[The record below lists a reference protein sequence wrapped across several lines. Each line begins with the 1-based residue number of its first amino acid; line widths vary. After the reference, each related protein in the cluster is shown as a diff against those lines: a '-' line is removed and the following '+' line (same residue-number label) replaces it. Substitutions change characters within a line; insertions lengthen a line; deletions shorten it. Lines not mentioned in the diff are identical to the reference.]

1 MTYTKQEWIDQETV
15 VSAARMD
22 HIESG
27 VEDAH
32 NLADGLDTRLTAS
45 EGLVDGLD
53 TRLTAAEGAIDALEP
68 GEWADLALISPW
80 VPYDSAGTSYYPGM
94 RARRVPAGVQFQ
106 GMVRGGTE
114 NSEICSLPSGLA
126 PQYGGHFAAISNG
139 QPATVFVSKSGQVRY
154 ISGGSSAA
162 YVSINLVVPVPVS

>member
-27 VEDAH
+27 VEAAH
-32 NLADGLDTRLTAS
+32 DLAESLT
-45 EGLVDGLD
+45 GDLD

-68 GEWADLALISPW
+68 GEWVDLPLADPW
-80 VPYDSAGTSYYPGM
+80 RAYDSAGTSYYPGM

-114 NSEICSLPSGLA
+114 NSMICTLPSGLA
-126 PQYGGHFAAISNG
+126 PEYGGHFAAISNAAA
-139 QPATVFVSKSGQVRY
+139 ATVFVSNSGQVRY
-154 ISGGSSAA
+154 ISGGSSTA
-162 YVSINLVVPVPVS
+162 YVSINLVVPVPVP

>member
-27 VEDAH
+27 VEAAH
-32 NLADGLDTRLTAS
+32 GLADDLDTRLTAT
-45 EGLVDGLD
+45 EGDLD

-68 GEWADLALISPW
+68 GEWADLPLTDPW
-80 VPYDSAGTSYYPGM
+80 RPYDPEGNSYYPGM

-106 GMVRGGTE
+106 GMVRGGDT
-114 NSEICSLPSGLA
+114 NSVICNLPSGLA
-126 PQYGGHFAAISNG
+126 PEYGGHFAAISNA
-139 QPATVFVSKSGQVRY
+139 QPATVFVSNSGQVRY
-154 ISGGSSAA
+154 ISGGSSTA

>member
-27 VEDAH
+27 VEAAH
-32 NLADGLDTRLTAS
+32 GLADDLDTRLTAT
-45 EGLVDGLD
+45 EDTLD

-68 GEWADLALISPW
+68 GDWVDLPLTSPW
-80 VPYDSAGTSYYPGM
+80 YPYDSDGTSYYPGM

-126 PQYGGHFAAISNG
+126 PKYGGHFAAISNG
-139 QPATVFVSKSGQVRY
+139 QPATVFVSKSGQIRY
-154 ISGGSSAA
+154 LSGGSSTA

>member
-1 MTYTKQEWIDQETV
+1 MTYTKQEWIDQQTV

-32 NLADGLDTRLTAS
+32 
-45 EGLVDGLD
+45 GLVDGLD
-53 TRLTAAEGAIDALEP
+53 TRLTAAEGAIDAAEGAIDALEP
-68 GEWADLALISPW
+68 GDWVDLPLTDPW
-80 VPYDSAGTSYYPGM
+80 RPYDPDGTSYYPGM

-106 GMVRGGTE
+106 GMVRGGSE
-114 NSEICSLPSGLA
+114 NTEICSLPSGLA

-154 ISGGSSAA
+154 ISGGSSTA

>member
-32 NLADGLDTRLTAS
+32 NLADDLDTRLTAT
-45 EGLVDGLD
+45 EDTLD

-68 GEWADLALISPW
+68 GEWADLALASPW

-106 GMVRGGTE
+106 GMVRGGSENTE
-114 NSEICSLPSGLA
+114 VCNLPSELA
-126 PQYGGHFAAISNG
+126 PMYGGHFAAISNG
-139 QPATVFVSKSGQVRY
+139 QPATVFVSKSGQIRY
-154 ISGGSSAA
+154 LSGGSSTA
-162 YVSINLVVPVPVS
+162 YVSINLVVPVPAPIS

>member
-1 MTYTKQEWIDQETV
+1 MTYQKQVWVDQETV
-15 VSAARMD
+15 ISAARMD

-27 VEDAH
+27 VEAAH
-32 NLADGLDTRLTAS
+32 GLADGLD
-45 EGLVDGLD
+45 G
-53 TRLTAAEGAIDALEP
+53 RLTAAEGALDAAEGAIDELTP
-68 GEWADLALISPW
+68 GAWVDLSLTSPW
-80 VPYDSAGTSYYPGM
+80 VPYDPAGNSYYPGM

-114 NSEICSLPSGLA
+114 NSAICNLPSGLV

-154 ISGGSSAA
+154 ISGGSSTA

>member
-27 VEDAH
+27 VEAAH
-32 NLADGLDTRLTAS
+32 GLADDLDTRLTAT
-45 EGLVDGLD
+45 EGDLD

-68 GEWADLALISPW
+68 GEWADLPLTDPW
-80 VPYDSAGTSYYPGM
+80 RPYDPEGNSYYPGM

-106 GMVRGGTE
+106 GMVRGGDT
-114 NSEICSLPSGLA
+114 NSVICNLPSGLA
-126 PQYGGHFAAISNG
+126 PEYGGHFAAISNA
-139 QPATVFVSKSGQVRY
+139 QPATVFVSNTGQVRY
-154 ISGGSSAA
+154 ISGGSSTA
-162 YVSINLVVPVPVS
+162 YVSINLVVPVPVP

>member
-1 MTYTKQEWIDQETV
+1 MAYEKQTWVDQETV
-15 VSAARMD
+15 VTAARMD

-32 NLADGLDTRLTAS
+32 S
-45 EGLVDGLD
+45 ELESVGSAVGALD
-53 TRLTAAEGAIDALEP
+53 TRLTAAEGAIDVLEP
-68 GEWADLALISPW
+68 GEWVDLPLTDPW
-80 VPYDSAGTSYYPGM
+80 RPYDPDGNSYYPGM

-154 ISGGSSAA
+154 ISGGSSTA

>member
-1 MTYTKQEWIDQETV
+1 MAYEKQTWVDQETV

-27 VEDAH
+27 VEAAH
-32 NLADGLDTRLTAS
+32 GLADDLDTRLTAT
-45 EGLVDGLD
+45 EGDLD

-68 GEWADLALISPW
+68 GEWADLPLTSPW
-80 VPYDSAGTSYYPGM
+80 YPYDSEGTSYYPGM

-154 ISGGSSAA
+154 ISGGSSTA
-162 YVSINLVVPVPVS
+162 YVSINLVVPVPVF

>member
-1 MTYTKQEWIDQETV
+1 DQETV

-27 VEDAH
+27 VEAAH
-32 NLADGLDTRLTAS
+32 GLADDLDTRLTAT
-45 EGLVDGLD
+45 EDALD

-68 GEWADLALISPW
+68 GEWVDLPLTSPW
-80 VPYDSAGTSYYPGM
+80 RPYDPDGNSYYPGM

-154 ISGGSSAA
+154 ISGGSSTA
-162 YVSINLVVPVPVS
+162 YVSINLV

>member
-27 VEDAH
+27 VEAAH
-32 NLADGLDTRLTAS
+32 GLADDLDTRLTAT
-45 EGLVDGLD
+45 EGDLD

-68 GEWADLALISPW
+68 GEWADLPLTDPW
-80 VPYDSAGTSYYPGM
+80 RPYDPEGNSYYPGM

-106 GMVRGGTE
+106 GMVRGGDT
-114 NSEICSLPSGLA
+114 NSVICNLPSGLA
-126 PQYGGHFAAISNG
+126 PEYGGHFAAISNA
-139 QPATVFVSKSGQVRY
+139 QPATVFVSNTGQVRY
-154 ISGGSSAA
+154 ISGGSSTA

>member
-1 MTYTKQEWIDQETV
+1 MAYEKQTWVDQETV

-27 VEDAH
+27 VEAAH
-32 NLADGLDTRLTAS
+32 DLAESLTGA
-45 EGLVDGLD
+45 LD

-68 GEWADLALISPW
+68 GEWADLALTDPW
-80 VPYDSAGTSYYPGM
+80 RPYDPDGNSYYPGM
-94 RARRVPAGVQFQ
+94 RARRVPAGVQFK
-106 GMVRGGTE
+106 GMVRGGSE
-114 NSEICSLPSGLA
+114 NTEICSLPSGLA

-154 ISGGSSAA
+154 ISGGSSTA

>member
-1 MTYTKQEWIDQETV
+1 MAYEKQTWVDQETV

-22 HIESG
+22 HIETG
-27 VEDAH
+27 VEAAH
-32 NLADGLDTRLTAS
+32 DEIAGVGSA
-45 EGLVDGLD
+45 VDGLD
-53 TRLTAAEGAIDALEP
+53 GRLTAAEGAIDALEP
-68 GEWADLALISPW
+68 GEWADLALTSPW

-106 GMVRGGTE
+106 GMVRGGSDNTE
-114 NSEICSLPSGLA
+114 VCSLPSGLV

-154 ISGGSSAA
+154 ISGGSSTA

>member
-1 MTYTKQEWIDQETV
+1 MTYTKQEWVDQETV

-27 VEDAH
+27 VEAAH
-32 NLADGLDTRLTAS
+32 DLAESLT
-45 EGLVDGLD
+45 GDLD

-68 GEWADLALISPW
+68 GEWVDLPLADPW
-80 VPYDSAGTSYYPGM
+80 RAYDSAGTSYYPGM

-114 NSEICSLPSGLA
+114 NSVICTLPSGLA
-126 PQYGGHFAAISNG
+126 PEYGGHFAAISNAVA
-139 QPATVFVSKSGQVRY
+139 ATVFVSNSGQVRY
-154 ISGGSSAA
+154 ISGGSSTA
-162 YVSINLVVPVPVS
+162 YVSINLVVPIPAP

>member
-1 MTYTKQEWIDQETV
+1 MTYQKQAWVDQETV
-15 VSAARMD
+15 ISAARMD

-32 NLADGLDTRLTAS
+32 GLADGLDGRLTAA
-45 EGLVDGLD
+45 EGALD
-53 TRLTAAEGAIDALEP
+53 AAEGAIDALTP
-68 GEWADLALISPW
+68 GAWVDLSLTSPW
-80 VPYDSAGTSYYPGM
+80 VPYDTSGNSYYPGM

-106 GMVRGGTE
+106 GMVRGGSE
-114 NSEICSLPSGLA
+114 NTEICSLPSGLA
-126 PQYGGHFAAISNG
+126 PQYVGHFAAISNG

-154 ISGGSSAA
+154 ISGGSSTA

>member
-1 MTYTKQEWIDQETV
+1 MAYEKQTWVDQETV

-27 VEDAH
+27 VEAAH
-32 NLADGLDTRLTAS
+32 DLAESLT
-45 EGLVDGLD
+45 GDLD

-68 GEWADLALISPW
+68 GEWVDLPLADPW
-80 VPYDSAGTSYYPGM
+80 RAYDSAGTSYYPGM

-114 NSEICSLPSGLA
+114 NSVICTLPSGLA
-126 PQYGGHFAAISNG
+126 PEYGGHFAAISNAVA
-139 QPATVFVSKSGQVRY
+139 ATVFVSNSGQVRY
-154 ISGGSSAA
+154 ISGGSSTA

>member
-1 MTYTKQEWIDQETV
+1 MTYTKQEWVDQETV

-27 VEDAH
+27 VEAAH
-32 NLADGLDTRLTAS
+32 DLAESLT
-45 EGLVDGLD
+45 GDLD

-68 GEWADLALISPW
+68 GEWVDLPLADPW
-80 VPYDSAGTSYYPGM
+80 RAYDSAGTSYYPGM

-114 NSEICSLPSGLA
+114 NSMICTLPSGLA
-126 PQYGGHFAAISNG
+126 PEYGGHFAAISNAAA
-139 QPATVFVSKSGQVRY
+139 ATVFVSNSGQVRY
-154 ISGGSSAA
+154 ISGGSSTA
-162 YVSINLVVPVPVS
+162 YLSINLVVPVPVP

>member
-1 MTYTKQEWIDQETV
+1 MTYQKQAWVDQETV
-15 VSAARMD
+15 ISAARMD

-27 VEDAH
+27 VEAAHGLAEDLTGDLDA
-32 NLADGLDTRLTAS
+32 
-45 EGLVDGLD
+45 
-53 TRLTAAEGAIDALEP
+53 RLTAAEGAIDVLEP
-68 GEWADLALISPW
+68 GEWADLTLTSPW

-106 GMVRGGTE
+106 GMVRGGSE
-114 NSEICSLPSGLA
+114 NTEICSLPSGLA

-139 QPATVFVSKSGQVRY
+139 QPATVFVSKSGQIRY
-154 ISGGSSAA
+154 LSGGSSTA

>member
-27 VEDAH
+27 VEAAH
-32 NLADGLDTRLTAS
+32 GLADDLDTRLTAT
-45 EGLVDGLD
+45 EDTLD

-68 GEWADLALISPW
+68 GDWVDLPLTSPW
-80 VPYDSAGTSYYPGM
+80 YPYDSDGTSYYPGM

-106 GMVRGGTE
+106 GMVRGGSE
-114 NSEICSLPSGLA
+114 NTEICSLPSGLA

-154 ISGGSSAA
+154 ISGGSSTA

>member
-27 VEDAH
+27 VEAAH
-32 NLADGLDTRLTAS
+32 GLAEDLAGD
-45 EGLVDGLD
+45 LD
-53 TRLTAAEGAIDALEP
+53 TRLTAAEGALDAAEDAIDALEP
-68 GEWADLALISPW
+68 GEWVNLPLTSPW
-80 VPYDSAGTSYYPGM
+80 VPYDTAGTSYYPGM

-106 GMVRGGTE
+106 GMVRGGSE

-154 ISGGSSAA
+154 ISGGSSTA

>member
-1 MTYTKQEWIDQETV
+1 MTYTKQEWVDQETV

-27 VEDAH
+27 VEAAH
-32 NLADGLDTRLTAS
+32 DLAESLT
-45 EGLVDGLD
+45 GDLD

-68 GEWADLALISPW
+68 GEWVDLPLADPW
-80 VPYDSAGTSYYPGM
+80 RAYDSAGTSYYPGM

-114 NSEICSLPSGLA
+114 NSMICTLPSGLA
-126 PQYGGHFAAISNG
+126 PEYGGHFAAISNAAA
-139 QPATVFVSKSGQVRY
+139 ATVFVSNSGQVRY
-154 ISGGSSAA
+154 ISGGSSTA
-162 YVSINLVVPVPVS
+162 YVSINLVVPVPVP

>member
-32 NLADGLDTRLTAS
+32 GLA
-45 EGLVDGLD
+45 DGLD
-53 TRLTAAEGAIDALEP
+53 TRLTAAEGALDAAEGAIDALEP
-68 GEWADLALISPW
+68 GAWVDLALTSPW
-80 VPYDSAGTSYYPGM
+80 YPYDSEGTSYYPGM

-106 GMVRGGTE
+106 GMVRGGSE
-114 NSEICSLPSGLA
+114 NTEICSLPSGLA

-154 ISGGSSAA
+154 ISGGSSTA